1 MTIRYTPVDIMTYKE
16 SQKEQQILVL
26 EEHPEYFNNDKAG
39 GCFRKKAR
47 PFVLRDGRNN
57 LYAPIREAVVGYFK
71 ENHIS
76 WWGGRRPT
84 GHLLSSQV
92 ACLNHLFALRND
104 KYAVLALVNNLRPG
118 LSFDVVLP
126 LKNDKH
132 PQYVSF
138 EAVSNYDHLNED
150 PPTRGTNC
158 TSIDALIAA
167 RTTSG
172 ETWLIPI
179 EWKYTESYNQQDK
192 SKETDRGEIRLGR
205 YSGLIDSS
213 RYLKPMDDYLS
224 TPYFFEPFYQLMR
237 QTLWA
242 EQMIV
247 HKEEEWIRSD
257 RFLHVHVVPG
267 DNKELL
273 LKKYHFSGKGM
284 EESWRDLLQ
293 EDVYQL
299 TSPEAFLSPLEGN
312 PDYRDLFSYLRTRY
326 W

>member
-1 MTIRYTPVDIMTYKE
+1 MNYKE
-16 SQKEQQILVL
+16 IQKERQIIVL
-26 EEHPEYFNNDKAG
+26 EEHPEYFDDDKAG
-39 GCFRKKAR
+39 GYFRKIAR

-76 WWGGRRPT
+76 WWGGSRPT

-92 ACLNHLFALRND
+92 ACLNHLFALRHD
-104 KYAVLALVNNLRPG
+104 KDAVLALVNNLRPG
-118 LSFDVVLP
+118 LSFDDVLP
-126 LKNDKH
+126 LRNDKH

-158 TSIDALIAA
+158 TSIDAIIAA
-167 RTTSG
+167 KTTLG

-179 EWKYTESYNQQDK
+179 EWKYTESYYRQDK
-192 SKETDRGEIRLGR
+192 SKETGRGAIRIGR

-213 RYLKPMDDYLS
+213 RYLKTMVDYIS

-237 QTLWA
+237 QTLWT

-247 HKEEEWIRSD
+247 HKEEEWIRAD
-257 RFLHVHVVPG
+257 RFLHVHVVPR

-299 TSPEAFLSPLEGN
+299 ISPETFLSPLEGN
-312 PDYRDLFSYLRTRY
+312 PDYRDLFIYLQTRY